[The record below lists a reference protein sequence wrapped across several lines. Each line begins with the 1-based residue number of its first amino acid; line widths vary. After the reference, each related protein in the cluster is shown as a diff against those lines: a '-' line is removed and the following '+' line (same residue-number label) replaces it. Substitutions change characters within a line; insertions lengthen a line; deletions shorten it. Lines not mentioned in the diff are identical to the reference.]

1 MGLKINIGFFPL
13 LYFRYS
19 VFSVS
24 SVAKETDRDKPMNV
38 DWDKVKEEAV
48 EILSKYLQ
56 ADTTNPPGKEMA
68 GARVLQQVLEKE
80 GMTTTLL
87 ESQPERGNLICRMKG
102 KDNLSPLILLHHID
116 VVPAEA
122 DKWKYPPYSG
132 AVVDGEIWGRGAQDC
147 KSLGIIELLAFMLLK
162 REGFAPK
169 RDIVY
174 LATADEETGGKW
186 GVGWLFE
193 NHPELMKGEYVINE
207 GGGVG
212 MVVGE
217 KNVFTC
223 QTAEKGICWLKLTF
237 RGKPGHA
244 SVPHDDNCVVKMAK
258 AIERISA
265 YRSPLRRNP
274 TTELFIKGIAEEQRF
289 PRSWFL
295 RQLLNPL
302 LSRWVEKGI
311 PDPGFKG
318 MAGAILRNTFVPT
331 VAQAGQRI
339 NVIPSECTCQVDCRI
354 LPGVTPEMV
363 KGEVH
368 QMLFDLRD
376 YEVEILQTS
385 PASESPAGN
394 PLYEAFDKVLKDLDP
409 KAKMIPTMLT
419 GATDS
424 RFFRDRGAVAY
435 GFQPMLPVANLADYL
450 TRVHGHNERIAAE
463 DLLFGAK
470 VLYRV
475 LKDFCG

>member
-1 MGLKINIGFFPL
+1 MGI
-13 LYFRYS
+13 
-19 VFSVS
+19 
-24 SVAKETDRDKPMNV
+24 E
-38 DWDKVKEEAV
+38 WDKVKEEAV
-48 EILSKYLQ
+48 EVLSRYLQ
-56 ADTTNPPGKEMA
+56 ADTTNPPGKEIA

-80 GMTTTLL
+80 GLATTLL
-87 ESQPERGNLICRMKG
+87 ESQPERGNLICTMKG
-102 KDNLSPLILLHHID
+102 RDSLSPLILFHHID

-147 KSLGIIELLAFMLLK
+147 KSLGIIELLAFLLLK
-162 REGFAPK
+162 REGVTPK

-193 NHPELMKGEYVINE
+193 NHPELMRGEYVINE

-212 MVVGE
+212 MVVGN
-217 KNVFTC
+217 KNVYTC

-237 RGKPGHA
+237 KGKPGHA
-244 SVPHDDNCVVKMAK
+244 SVPHDDNCVVKMAR
-258 AIERISA
+258 AIERIAA

-274 TTELFIKGIAEEQRF
+274 TTELFIKGIAEEQPF
-289 PRSWFL
+289 SRSWSI

-302 LSRWVEKGI
+302 LSRWMERRI

-331 VAQAGQRI
+331 VVQGGQKT
-339 NVIPSECTCQVDCRI
+339 NVIPSECSCQVDCRI
-354 LPGVTPEMV
+354 LPGVTPGMV
-363 KGEVH
+363 IEEVR
-368 QMLFDLRD
+368 QLLFDIRD
-376 YEVEILQTS
+376 YEIEILQTS

-394 PLYEAFDKVLKDLDP
+394 PLYEAFDKVLKELDP

-424 RFFRDRGAVAY
+424 RFFRDRGSVAY

-450 TRVHGHNERIAAE
+450 SRVHGHNERISAE
-463 DLLFGAK
+463 DLLFGTK

-475 LKDFCG
+475 LKDFCGGPP

>member
-1 MGLKINIGFFPL
+1 M
-13 LYFRYS
+13 S
-19 VFSVS
+19 
-24 SVAKETDRDKPMNV
+24 V
-38 DWDKVKEEAV
+38 DWEKVKEEAV
-48 EILSKYLQ
+48 DILSRYLQ
-56 ADTTNPPGKEMA
+56 ADTTNPPGKETA

-80 GMTTTLL
+80 GLATTLL
-87 ESQPERGNLICRMKG
+87 ESHPDRGNLICSMKG
-102 KDNLSPLILLHHID
+102 SGGLSPLILLHHID

-147 KSLGIIELLAFMLLK
+147 KSLGVIELLAFLLLK
-162 REGFAPK
+162 REGFVPK

-174 LATADEETGGKW
+174 LATADEETGGKS

-193 NHPELMKGEYVINE
+193 NHPDLMKGEYVINE

-217 KNVFTC
+217 RHVYSC

-237 RGKPGHA
+237 KGKPGHA

-258 AIERISA
+258 GIERISA
-265 YRSPLRRNP
+265 YRSPLRRNL
-274 TTELFIKGIAEEQRF
+274 TTELFIKGIAEEQPF
-289 PRSWFL
+289 PRSWSL

-302 LSRWVEKGI
+302 LSRWVEKRI

-331 VAQAGQRI
+331 VVQAGQKT

-363 KGEVH
+363 KEEVH
-368 QMLFDLRD
+368 HLLFGLRD
-376 YEVEILQTS
+376 YEIEILQTN
-385 PASESPAGN
+385 PASESPAGT
-394 PLYEAFDKVLKDLDP
+394 LYTRP
-409 KAKMIPTMLT
+409 ST
-419 GATDS
+419 
-424 RFFRDRGAVAY
+424 RFLRTWTPR
-435 GFQPMLPVANLADYL
+435 L
-450 TRVHGHNERIAAE
+450 R
-463 DLLFGAK
+463 
-470 VLYRV
+470 
-475 LKDFCG
+475 